1 VIQNR
6 ISMGMLDDTS
16 LTLHDLET
24 IADSFT
30 TTLRGVYHPRIE
42 YPILEK
48 GALPASES
56 VPTLPATTHSNPE
69 ALPST
74 QPGTPSSPSQ
84 STR

>member
-1 VIQNR
+1 
-6 ISMGMLDDTS
+6 
-16 LTLHDLET
+16 
-24 IADSFT
+24 
-30 TTLRGVYHPRIE
+30 LRGVYHPRIE